1 MKFDVKTPLGFTVR
15 TTDEYWQK
23 LLVKHPDL
31 ADLEE
36 LVETALQ
43 LPDEIRESNRDSDV
57 FLFYLQRRERRW
69 VVAVARK
76 LNGDGFLIT
85 AYQTDAIK
93 EGRQLWH
100 R

>member
-1 MKFDVKTPLGFTVR
+1 MKFNIKAPLGFTVR

-31 ADLEE
+31 VDLEE
-36 LVETALQ
+36 LVEAALQ
-43 LPDEIRESNRDSDV
+43 LPDEIRESKRDSDV
-57 FLFYLQRRERRW
+57 FLFYLQRREKRW

-93 EGRQLWH
+93 EGTQLWH

>member
-1 MKFDVKTPLGFTVR
+1 MKFDIKTPLGFTVR

-31 ADLEE
+31 AALEE
-36 LVETALQ
+36 LVEAALQ
-43 LPDEIRESNRDSDV
+43 LPDEIRESKRDSDV
-57 FLFYLQRRERRW
+57 FLFYLQRREKRW
-69 VVAVARK
+69 VVAVARR

-85 AYQTDAIK
+85 AYQTDSIK
-93 EGRQLWH
+93 EGTQLWH

>member
-1 MKFDVKTPLGFTVR
+1 MKFDIKTPLGFTVR

-31 ADLEE
+31 VDLEE
-36 LVETALQ
+36 LVEAALQ
-43 LPDEIRESNRDSDV
+43 LPDEIRESKRDSDV
-57 FLFYLQRRERRW
+57 FLFYLQRREKRW

-93 EGRQLWH
+93 EGTQLWH
-100 R
+100 K